1 MLKKFKTDLD
11 KYRRYS
17 NNSVIILLVSQ
28 QGLWAL
34 FVYRINNSIYKRRI
48 PVILK
53 RPLLL
58 IGLFFQ
64 KMIEIITGISLPYS
78 AEIGSS
84 CYIGHFGGIIIN
96 AKAIIGRNCNIS
108 QGVTIGVS
116 GRGSNRGVP
125 IIGDSVYIG
134 VNAVL
139 AGKIEIGDQVVVA
152 ANSLVTRSVPSKKT
166 VMGVPAEVVSENTS
180 NFYI

>member
-17 NNSVIILLVSQ
+17 NRSTITLFLTQ

-34 FVYRINNSIYKRRI
+34 FVYRVNNSVYKKNW
-48 PVILK
+48 PKLPK
-53 RPLLL
+53 RALLL

-64 KMIEIITGISLPYS
+64 KLMEIITGISLPYS

-116 GRGSNRGVP
+116 GRGNNRGVP